1 MNNNDIPV
9 WEKYTLTIEEASKY
23 FRIGENKLR
32 KLAEETPTSGW
43 VMMNG
48 NRIQIERKQFEKIID
63 TLDVI

>member
-32 KLAEETPTSGW
+32 RLAEETQSNANEPCMCYDKHKSYQGSF
-43 VMMNG
+43 
-48 NRIQIERKQFEKIID
+48 Q
-63 TLDVI
+63 